1 MRLFAGWVSPLPPQD
16 RRVATVS
23 WSSVGDGG
31 DERAYVVTVGACARD
46 DEVFEVKSRGIA
58 PVSASTFWKAPPPK
72 WMIEKGLASAP
83 PATSDDEKEECA
95 RDE

>member
-1 MRLFAGWVSPLPPQD
+1 MPAFAFKL
-16 RRVATVS
+16 VAAHHAGAFT
-23 WSSVGDGG
+23 
-31 DERAYVVTVGACARD
+31 RCVTVGACARD

-58 PVSASTFWKAPPPK
+58 PVSVSTFWKAPPPK